1 MLKIDGVKAF
11 NENVRLI
18 DESVKR
24 IKLCGIEIERE
35 TKGIVYSFVCDK
47 TVPDEVRQKIVD
59 HCCAV
64 TPENFRSVETRF
76 TKIVADSE
84 LVCLNIYNY
93 LKKNYPSLLF
103 DFSLNDI
110 SALDLDG
117 SFKYTLRMIPASCEY
132 CKKNGTIAKINAEL
146 EKSFCDSFSGTLEEK
161 PQTVKVDLQ
170 STVITANDLHTIA
183 KRTITVSDVVVID
196 DFDAPTTAIYI
207 EDAVS
212 VGEVTLCGQITRI
225 NKKETAKG
233 KPFYIIDFTD
243 KTAKTGGIYFTRKN
257 TVDKIAKLVEGDE
270 IIIRGKLDY
279 YKDKLSLTINK
290 INLCKF
296 PADFV
301 PEKKSGNV
309 ASLEYKLIFPQPA
322 ESIKEVT
329 VFDEILPLPKA
340 LTDNEF
346 VVFDLE
352 TTGTDAEK
360 DEITEIGAVK
370 IKNGKISETF
380 TTLVKPKQSISE
392 LITSIT
398 GIDDE
403 MVKDAPSFGD
413 VLPDFFKFTDKTIL
427 VAHNAD
433 FDCKFIK
440 HHSKAFDYY
449 FDNRIIDTLQLSRD
463 TVTGLSNYKLNTVCD
478 HFGIKF
484 LHHRAMSDAYATAE
498 MFIELIK
505 IKKIL
510 P

>member
-24 IKLCGIEIERE
+24 IKLCGIEIERQS
-35 TKGIVYSFVCDK
+35 KGIIYNFVCDK
-47 TVPDEVRQKIVD
+47 TVTDEVKEKIID
-59 HCCAV
+59 HCFKV
-64 TPENFRSVETRF
+64 TPENFLTVEARF

-84 LVCLNIYNY
+84 LVCLSIYNY
-93 LKKNYPSLLF
+93 IKNNYPSLLF
-103 DFSLNDI
+103 DFSLKDI
-110 SALDLDG
+110 SALDLGG
-117 SFKYTLRMIPASCEY
+117 SFKYVLKMIPASCEY

-146 EKSFCDSFSGTLEEK
+146 EKSFCDSFSGTVEEK
-161 PQTVKVDLQ
+161 QQTVKVDLQ
-170 STVITANDLHTIA
+170 STVITENDLFTIA

-196 DFDAPTTAIYI
+196 DFEAPTTAIYI
-207 EDAVS
+207 EDAVMQ
-212 VGEVTLCGQITRI
+212 GDVTLCGQITRI
-225 NKKETAKG
+225 SKKETAKG

-257 TVDKIAKLVEGDE
+257 TLDKIARLAEGDE

-301 PEKKSGNV
+301 PERKSGNV
-309 ASLEYKLIFPQPA
+309 APLEYKLIFPKPA
-322 ESIKEVT
+322 ENVKEVT
-329 VFDEILPLPKA
+329 VFDEIAPLPTA
-340 LTDNEF
+340 LTEKEF

-352 TTGTDAEK
+352 TTGTEVEK

-370 IKNGKISETF
+370 IKNGKIYETF
-380 TTLVKPKQSISE
+380 HTLVKPKQSISAKITE
-392 LITSIT
+392 LT

-403 MVKDAPSFGD
+403 MVKNAPTYAD
-413 VLPDFFKFTDKTIL
+413 VLPDFFKFTRGAVL

-440 HHSKAFDYY
+440 HHAKALNYF
-449 FDNRIIDTLQLSRD
+449 FDNDVIDTVQFARD
-463 TVTGLSNYKLNTVCD
+463 TVLGLSNYKLNTVCE
-478 HFGIKF
+478 HFNIKF
-484 LHHRAMSDAYATAE
+484 LHHRALSDAYATAE
-498 MFIELIK
+498 MFIELVK
-505 IKKIL
+505 IKKSL